1 MPVKFSQ
8 SSKKFEKG
16 SRTNYTWEH
25 DYIKHKTKEQLI
37 EYINTGSKPKLKRKC
52 RIELDRRGVKL
63 VWKTPVAENS

>member
-16 SRTNYTWEH
+16 SKNYTWEH
-25 DYIKHKTKEQLI
+25 DYIKQKTKEQLI

-52 RIELDRRGVKL
+52 RIELDRRGIKL